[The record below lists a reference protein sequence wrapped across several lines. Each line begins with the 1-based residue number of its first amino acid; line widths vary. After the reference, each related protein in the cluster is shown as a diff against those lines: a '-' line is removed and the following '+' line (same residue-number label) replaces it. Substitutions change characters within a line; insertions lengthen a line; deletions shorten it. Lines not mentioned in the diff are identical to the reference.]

1 MMRSTPS
8 TKMGKPPPPVPPR
21 PSKTLVAEALAKTK
35 KLSPDVQKN
44 APVRTAPPPPTSEI
58 NRSRSTISVNV
69 NVQKPTPFE
78 RSISEEVKCSTR
90 TVIFQSPK
98 IEPENKKRVE
108 VKKVDS
114 FREEKDKKVEKLE
127 SVNGNGKV
135 AETESLVKK
144 DNDDKFG
151 SVENK
156 QWDQMLNDRNH
167 VNTLIDEMFASVLEV
182 SANEEDNK
190 VTINTSVVETN
201 SPTVVV
207 IDDKADSNSNSST
220 SEKKKVQF
228 DDRMNHELLISEL
241 ENMRMED
248 EKIMKRQ
255 RKPSKDIYGS
265 SDSVDVSKIQHSDW
279 VEVSDGQEVR
289 LSSCQI
295 TIEDLKNEDDD
306 KNKLKLDYER
316 YIQIKS

>member
-1 MMRSTPS
+1 MIMMRSTPS
-8 TKMGKPPPPVPPR
+8 TKIAKPPPPVPPR
-21 PSKTLVAEALAKTK
+21 PSKTLVAEALAKTR
-35 KLSPDVQKN
+35 KLTPDAQKT
-44 APVRTAPPPPTSEI
+44 APVRTAPPPPTNDI
-58 NRSRSTISVNV
+58 NRSKSTVNV
-69 NVQKPTPFE
+69 NVQKPAPFD

-114 FREEKDKKVEKLE
+114 FRDGRDKVERAE
-127 SVNGNGKV
+127 SFKNKV
-135 AETESLVKK
+135 AKTESVKK
-144 DNDDKFG
+144 DNDDKSG
-151 SVENK
+151 SAENK

-190 VTINTSVVETN
+190 VVINTNVETN

-207 IDDKADSNSNSST
+207 VEDNHSNTST
-220 SEKKKVQF
+220 AEKKKVQF

-241 ENMRMED
+241 ESMRLED
-248 EKIMKRQ
+248 EKILKRQ
-255 RKPSKDIYGS
+255 RLPSKDIYSS
-265 SDSVDVSKIQHSDW
+265 SDSVDVSKIHHSDW

-316 YIQIKS
+316 YNIEDL